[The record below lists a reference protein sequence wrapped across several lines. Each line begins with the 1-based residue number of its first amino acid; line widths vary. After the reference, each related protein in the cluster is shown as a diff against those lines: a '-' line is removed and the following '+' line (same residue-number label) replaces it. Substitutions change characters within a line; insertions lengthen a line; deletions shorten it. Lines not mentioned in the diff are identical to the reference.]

1 MNSGLEVQQIKTMEN
16 KETNL
21 HSSTPEA
28 ASPLLLDAREVT
40 IRFGGLVAVN
50 KVSFQLHENEIVGL
64 IGPNG
69 AGKTTLF
76 NAISAQVP
84 LSEGSLTFRGP
95 EGKIDLTRLQA
106 HDMTRI
112 GIARTFQNI
121 RIFKRMTVLENVLVG
136 GHWRYRQP
144 AISIMLGQRA
154 YREEERKR
162 TAEAMELLELLG
174 LARYAHDP
182 ARSLPYGL
190 QRRLEIARALATRP
204 RLLLI
209 DEPSA
214 GMNDQETMELVDF
227 IQNIRRQFGLTV
239 FLIEHDMKFV
249 MSFSQRIIVLSSG
262 KKIAE
267 GTPAEVQRHP
277 LVIEAYLGEEM
288 DYA

>member
-1 MNSGLEVQQIKTMEN
+1 MPF
-16 KETNL
+16 
-21 HSSTPEA
+21 STPEA
-28 ASPLLLDAREVT
+28 AAQLVLLDAREVT

-50 KVSFQLHENEIVGL
+50 RVSFQLHENEIVGL

-84 LSEGSLTFRGP
+84 LSEGSLTFKGP
-95 EGKIDLTRLQA
+95 EGQIDLARLQA
-106 HDMTRI
+106 HDVTRI

-144 AISIMLGQRA
+144 AISVMLGRRA
-154 YREEERKR
+154 YRDEERMR
-162 TAEAMELLELLG
+162 AAEAMELLELLG
-174 LARYAHDP
+174 LAGYARAL

-204 RLLLI
+204 RLLMI

-214 GMNDQETMELVDF
+214 GMNEQETMELVKF
-227 IQNIRRQFGLTV
+227 IRNIRRQFGLTV

-249 MSFSQRIIVLSSG
+249 MSFSQRVIVLSSG

-267 GTPAEVQRHP
+267 GTPAEVQRDP
-277 LVIEAYLGEEM
+277 LVIEAYLGEEV